1 MAVAEEAV
9 VPDAVEPVRQ
19 YMDQEAADELLGG
32 EGHCLPAVVVPVIPP
47 VEADLAVV
55 HGHQAIV
62 GDGNA
67 VGIAPDVVE
76 NLLRPGERPL
86 RVDNP
91 IGLPGRR
98 QVTPER
104 GRLMQ
109 VTMRGEKVQVTS
121 GKRLLQVVQEQPPEH
136 A

>member
-1 MAVAEEAV
+1 MREIRTSGSVRDGGGN
-9 VPDAVEPVRQ
+9 VPIYSA
-19 YMDQEAADELLGG
+19 
-32 EGHCLPAVVVPVIPP
+32 
-47 VEADLAVV
+47 
-55 HGHQAIV
+55 
-62 GDGNA
+62 
-67 VGIAPDVVE
+67 
-76 NLLRPGERPL
+76 
-86 RVDNP
+86 